1 MCGIVGCILKN
12 KKAAP
17 ILVEATGKLE
27 YRGYD
32 SVGIATI
39 DEEGIHL
46 KKDAG
51 KVEDLDEKLHL
62 SDLPGTTGIG
72 HVRWA
77 THGIPNQANAHPHL
91 DDNDTIA
98 VVHNGI
104 IENYGKLKLSLENEG
119 HVFKS
124 HTDTEVIPHLL
135 EKFMKEGKNLEDA
148 MTESLKLIK
157 GSYAI
162 AAISKSNP
170 NQIVATRK
178 DSPLIVGIGDD
189 EFYLASDIPAI
200 LKYTRNIIH
209 IDDYE
214 IVVLNDEALVI
225 KDLDGNTIEKEIEVT
240 DWTEDMAEKE
250 GYDFFTI
257 KEINEE
263 PKTVRDTLKEKNEV
277 KKAVSQ
283 LGDIDRI
290 CFVACGTSYHAS
302 LVGKYLIEDLI
313 GIPTEVLLASEFRHS
328 VKTLTKNTLTIFLSQ
343 SGETADTIKALRL
356 AKDNSKTLSI
366 VNVLGSTIAREAD
379 YNVYTLAGPE
389 IGVAATKSYISQ
401 LVSIYLFVAYLAK
414 NENKEN
420 GIEVFNRIM
429 DSLNDLE
436 EFVKGIL
443 PKEEQIMEIA
453 KKYKDVQNFFF
464 IGRGLS
470 YPTSMEGSLK
480 LKEIS
485 YIHAEGYAAG
495 ELKHGPLALIEEGVP
510 VVVVIPDDEDHVK
523 SLSNLK
529 EVKSRGAHVISIA
542 SANDKVIGHEADEV
556 IYMDESIDTIISPL
570 TYVIPLQLLAFHIS
584 LARGLDPDKPK
595 NLAKCVTV
603 E

>member
-12 KKAAP
+12 REVAP
-17 ILVEATGKLE
+17 ILVEATGKLD

-39 DEEGIHL
+39 DEEGIHV

-51 KVEDLDEKLHL
+51 KIGEVNKRIHI
-62 SDLPGTTGIG
+62 SDLPGNIGIG

-77 THGIPNQANAHPHL
+77 THGIPNQANAHPHVGC
-91 DDNDTIA
+91 DDSVA

-104 IENYGKLKLSLENEG
+104 IENYGDIKKTLENEG
-119 HVFKS
+119 HTFKS
-124 HTDTEVIPHLL
+124 DTDTEVIAHLL
-135 EKFMKEGKNLEDA
+135 EKFMEENKGLEKA
-148 MTESLKLIK
+148 LRETLKLIN

-170 NQIVATRK
+170 HQIVATRK
-178 DSPLIVGIGDD
+178 ESPLIVGVEGD
-189 EFYLASDIPAI
+189 EYYLASDIPAI
-200 LKYTRNIIH
+200 LKYTRNIIY
-209 IDDYE
+209 IDDDE
-214 IVVLNDEALVI
+214 LLVLDDNGVVV
-225 KDLDGNTIEKEIEVT
+225 KDLEGNIIEKEIEVT
-240 DWTEDMAEKE
+240 NWSEDMAEKE

-263 PKTVRDTLKEKNEV
+263 PMTVKNTLKEKIEV
-277 KKAVSQ
+277 EKAVSQ

-313 GIPTEVLLASEFRHS
+313 GIPTEVVLASEFKHS

-343 SGETADTIKALRL
+343 SGETADTLKALKL
-356 AKDNSKTLSI
+356 AKGNSKTLSI
-366 VNVLGSTIAREAD
+366 VNVLGSTISRESD
-379 YNVYTLAGPE
+379 YNIYTLAGPE

-401 LVSIYLFVAYLAK
+401 LICIYLFVAYLAK
-414 NENKEN
+414 DKN
-420 GIEVFNRIM
+420 GKDGVHGFNRIM
-429 DSLNDLE
+429 GSLNKLS
-436 EFVKGIL
+436 EFIEKIL
-443 PKEEQIMEIA
+443 PKEEQIIEIA

-464 IGRGLS
+464 LGRGLS
-470 YPTSMEGSLK
+470 YPTAMEGSLK

-495 ELKHGPLALIEEGVP
+495 ELKHGPLALIEDGVP
-510 VVVVIPDDEDHVK
+510 VVVVIPNDEDHDK

-529 EVKSRGAHVISIA
+529 EVKSRGADVIAIA
-542 SANDKVIGHEADEV
+542 TCSDAVVESESDEFV
-556 IYMDESIDTIISPL
+556 CLDEEIDPIISPL
-570 TYVIPLQLLAFHIS
+570 TYVIPLQLLAYHIS